1 VVYSRRGN
9 GNELALHDEDTAMES
24 LIDGWLKD
32 FEAGAMTR
40 RELIERL
47 LRAAA
52 IAAAA
57 PSVSALT
64 LQTIPPPAGPPP
76 WKTVWLDHIS
86 YGVSDYRKSAAFY
99 RDLMGWE
106 IQHDNRQHQ
115 CSMKIGNIGGV
126 IIRNRRQAAGDG
138 AQPARGSLRGLTG
151 VIDHVSWGIEPWET
165 NGVKAELERRGL
177 KPRADMVGAN
187 FKSFHVKDPDGWDLQ
202 ISNQRDASELGTLT
216 P

>member
-1 VVYSRRGN
+1 MVYSRRGN
-9 GNELALHDEDTAMES
+9 GDDLALRDEDTAMES

-40 RELIERL
+40 RELIERFL
-47 LRAAA
+47 STAA
-52 IAAAA
+52 IVAAA

-64 LQTIPPPAGPPP
+64 PPTIPPPAGPAP

-86 YGVSDYRKSAAFY
+86 YGVSDYRESAAFY

-126 IIRNRRQAAGDG
+126 IIRNHDQAAGGG
-138 AQPARGSLRGLTG
+138 APRAQGSLRRLTG
-151 VIDHVSWGIEPWET
+151 VIDHGAGGIEPWET
-165 NGVKAELERRGL
+165 SRVKAELERRGL
-177 KPRADMVGAN
+177 KPRADNVGAN